1 MAMSHARLFGFKD
14 EVLHD
19 AMLLLDRTMCSG
31 VTVPANMLQLLV
43 AACLMISARQGEPLR
58 SPTSH
63 WTSGRDKPDP
73 RHLARTDG
81 LGWDWDRAG

>member
-43 AACLMISARQGEPLR
+43 AACLMISARQGELQR
-58 SPTSH
+58 WSTSH

-73 RHLARTDG
+73 QAVG
-81 LGWDWDRAG
+81 QNNEPAGA

>member
-43 AACLMISARQGEPLR
+43 AACLMISARQGEPLC
-58 SPTSH
+58 
-63 WTSGRDKPDP
+63 
-73 RHLARTDG
+73 
-81 LGWDWDRAG
+81 